1 MPDLHPPLNILPGC
15 LNLLALHSSSYDHFG
30 VVLVLFYS
38 NGIVP
43 NHMVT
48 FFSSFSNVDFV
59 IFVIID
65 ISISR
70 VYLFFVYMYY

>member
-1 MPDLHPPLNILPGC
+1 MII
-15 LNLLALHSSSYDHFG
+15 FG
-30 VVLVLFYS
+30 VVFLVSFLFKRDCTKSY
-38 NGIVP
+38 G
-43 NHMVT
+43 HF